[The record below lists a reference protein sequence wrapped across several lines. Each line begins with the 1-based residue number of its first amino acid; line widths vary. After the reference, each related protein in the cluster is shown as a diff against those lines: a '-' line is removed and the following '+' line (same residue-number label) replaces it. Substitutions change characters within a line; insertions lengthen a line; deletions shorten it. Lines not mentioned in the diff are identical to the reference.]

1 MGMLV
6 FSTRKW
12 AAFRDLGR
20 DHVFFLSM
28 HLNPALNPV
37 QGSQGDDDEG
47 NERWKEELEPRDYN
61 VGY

>member
-1 MGMLV
+1 MGLLV

-20 DHVFFLSM
+20 NYVFFLSM
-28 HLNPALNPV
+28 HFNPALTPA
-37 QGSQGDDDEG
+37 QGDDDEG

-61 VGY
+61 VG

>member
-20 DHVFFLSM
+20 DYAFFLPM
-28 HLNPALNPV
+28 HLNPALDPV
-37 QGSQGDDDEG
+37 QGDDDEG
-47 NERWKEELEPRDYN
+47 NERWKEELEPCEYN
-61 VGY
+61 VG